1 MATAKNSVLV
11 IQASGIGI
19 TFPEVISAIQ
29 AEGYTVT
36 TQTDYSSIP
45 TDISVYAQ
53 VWDLSFVTPLDSA
66 AITAFKSY
74 VTAGGF
80 LYAMTENPSFAQT
93 RNDSVAQLIIDLG
106 GGPTTIGPGFA
117 GNASDW
123 VNETY
128 ITPSLAKKVTFAA
141 IAEIT
146 NPQGIPLIKDS
157 SGRVQAMVW
166 IGGCPGGFD
175 AAVKGTLI
183 NIPDLNW
190 LNGANLT
197 VDNLTV
203 ITDLLKGVVK
213 GTVDGTINCLGSSGV
228 APPWAGPTTAA
239 PTTAAPTTAAPT
251 TPPPPKIITWT
262 FKTSQ
267 LPGTYYWTNDGP
279 DATTDGADFVDDQ
292 NSGSFTVSSATPYN
306 TGTFTRSIKGD
317 NATEGPEYIHMRV
330 RRDSVSGR
338 ILTIM
343 NKILV
348 NDTSTATT
356 APTTPA
362 TTAAPAIPVLP
373 PGVSASNAAWG
384 GAGVGGTANYRG
396 GYSACSSH
404 NGNGGGGGASPLGG
418 NGGNWTA
425 NVDTEGTHG
434 TGGSGGGI
442 TTAGVAGT
450 GTLPGYGAV
459 NATGYG
465 NGGGG
470 VETDGA
476 NGSLSN
482 TRGGRG
488 SGGIV
493 KIDIAKGTYTF
504 TAADVTASNA
514 TRINAGGL
522 EWDNAAGLKTSDSVY
537 NGALIGSFTVPAG
550 VTKINVYLIAG
561 GGGGGIGPC
570 VNAGGGGGGA
580 AYYQNYVVAPGTT
593 YQIKVGAGGQGGLQ
607 STDRGSAAGPPYGVS
622 EAPWR
627 GGKTAFC
634 SSSGV
639 ELIYATGGNT
649 RTDTCAAV
657 TNADS
662 ASSDTADAPG
672 TNLPVP
678 PL

>member
-1 MATAKNSVLV
+1 MSSEALV
-11 IQASGIGI
+11 INLDESILP
-19 TFPEVISAIQ
+19 FPNVISALQ

-36 TQTDYSSIP
+36 TQTDYSNLP
-45 TDISVYAQ
+45 TNLTKYKQ
-53 VWDLSFVTPLDSA
+53 VWDLGLITPLTTA
-66 AITAFKSY
+66 AQTAYSSF
-74 VTAGGF
+74 VTAGGL
-80 LYAMTENPSFAQT
+80 LYMITENPGCCQT
-93 RNDSVAQLIIDLG
+93 RNDSVAQLITDLG
-106 GGPTTIGPGFA
+106 GGATTIGPTYA
-117 GNASDW
+117 GNSAAW
-123 VNETY
+123 LNTTY
-128 ITPSLAKKVTFAA
+128 LTPGLNITFAA
-141 IAEIT
+141 ISAIT
-146 NPQGIPLIKDS
+146 NPKGIPLLKDS
-157 SGRVQAMVW
+157 ANNVQGMAW
-166 IGGCPGGFD
+166 IGGCPGGFN
-175 AAVKGTLI
+175 ASVKGTVI
-183 NIPDLNW
+183 TVADCNW
-190 LNGANLT
+190 LEGAYFTADNQTALT
-197 VDNLTV
+197 D
-203 ITDLLKGVVK
+203 IIKGIVK
-213 GTVDGTINCLGSSGV
+213 GTVDGTINCLGNAGV
-228 APPWAGPTTAA
+228 PPPGATTTTTPTPTT
-239 PTTAAPTTAAPT
+239 TTTTTT
-251 TPPPPKIITWT
+251 TPPPPKIVTWT

-279 DATTDGADFVDDQ
+279 DATTDGTDFVDDQ
-292 NSGSFTVSSATPYN
+292 NSGNFTVSTGTPYN
-306 TGTFTRSIKGD
+306 TGTFTRTIKGD
-317 NATEGPEYIHMRV
+317 NKTEGPEYIHMRV
-330 RRDSVSGR
+330 RRDSLSGQ

-356 APTTPA
+356 VPTTTTPA
-362 TTAAPAIPVLP
+362 PPPAVPVLP

-396 GYSACSSH
+396 GFSACSGH

-418 NGGNWTA
+418 DGASWIAVT
-425 NVDTEGTHG
+425 DTQGTYG

-442 TTAGVAGT
+442 TTAGVAGS
-450 GTLPGYGAV
+450 GTLPRYSSTV
-459 NATGYG
+459 DATGYG

-470 VETDGA
+470 VETDGD
-476 NGSLSN
+476 NSTLSN

-488 SGGIV
+488 SGGIAR
-493 KIDIAKGTYTF
+493 ISIAKGTYTF
-504 TAADVTASNA
+504 TTADVTAASA

-522 EWDNAAGLKTSDSVY
+522 EWDNASGLKTSDNVY

-550 VTKINVYLIAG
+550 VTKINVYLVAG

-580 AYYQNYVVAPGTT
+580 AYYQNYVVVPGAT

-607 STDRGSAAGPPYGVS
+607 GVPRGPEAGPPYGVS

-649 RTDTCAAV
+649 RTDNCAAV

-662 ASSDTADAPG
+662 ASSGTADAPG